1 MMSVLTSQMIE
12 ERINLN
18 EEDLEQKLVIS
29 PLLEK
34 SQLNGVSIDLR
45 LGTEFKVSI
54 PTKSPLIG
62 MVDEPIE
69 QFFQTTFRS
78 FGENFIL
85 HPNQLVLVNT
95 FEYIRIPNDLVGM
108 ISTRSS
114 LNRLGLN
121 VTSLIHPGYAGT
133 LTLQL
138 ENNGINAINLTC
150 GMRLIQLILF
160 SSSAVPQAYIS
171 NSVSKYI
178 SNTSPILSQ
187 INRDSDLETLKKFDA
202 SS

>member
-1 MMSVLTSQMIE
+1 MSILNNQMIE
-12 ERINLN
+12 ERLN
-18 EEDLEQKLVIS
+18 ISDEELQKKLIITPILEM
-29 PLLEK
+29 
-34 SQLNGVSIDLR
+34 SQLNGASIDLR

-62 MVDEPIE
+62 IVEEPVD
-69 QFFQTTFRS
+69 QFFQTTYRA

-108 ISTRSS
+108 INTRSS

-121 VTSLIHPGYAGT
+121 VTSIIHPGYAGT

-138 ENNGINAINLTC
+138 ENNGVNAINLTC
-150 GMRLIQLILF
+150 GMRLVQLVLF
-160 SSSAVPQAYIS
+160 CSLPVPQSYLT

-187 INRDSDLETLKKFDA
+187 INRDSDLEILKKL
-202 SS
+202 SIQS

>member
-1 MMSVLTSQMIE
+1 MSVLTSQLIE
-12 ERINLN
+12 ERLSLNDENL
-18 EEDLEQKLVIS
+18 EDKLIIT

-34 SQLNGVSIDLR
+34 SQLNGASIDLR

-54 PTKSPLIG
+54 PTKSPLLG
-62 MVDEPIE
+62 TVEEPIE
-69 QFFQTTFRS
+69 QFFQTTYRK
-78 FGENFIL
+78 FGEAFIL

-95 FEYIRIPNDLVGM
+95 FEYIRIPNNIVGM

-121 VTSLIHPGYAGT
+121 VTSIVHPGYAGT

-138 ENNGINAINLTC
+138 ENNGVNAINLTC
-150 GMRLIQLILF
+150 GMRLVQLVLF
-160 SSSAVPQAYIS
+160 SSEAVPQAYIS

-187 INRDSDLETLKKFDA
+187 INKDTDLEILNKFPL
-202 SS
+202 

>member
-1 MMSVLTSQMIE
+1 MPVLTSLMIK
-12 ERINLN
+12 ERMDLDEDDIDKNL
-18 EEDLEQKLVIS
+18 IIT
-29 PLLEK
+29 PLLEET
-34 SQLNGVSIDLR
+34 QLNGASIDLR

-54 PTKSPLIG
+54 PTRSPLMGI
-62 MVDEPIE
+62 VEEPID
-69 QFFQTTFRS
+69 QFFQSTFRS
-78 FGENFIL
+78 FGEDFIL
-85 HPNQLVLVNT
+85 YPNQLVLVNS

-121 VTSLIHPGYAGT
+121 VTSIVHPGYAGT

-138 ENNGINAINLTC
+138 ENNGVNAIKLIC
-150 GMRLIQLILF
+150 GMRLIQLVLF
-160 SSSAVPQAYIS
+160 SSIAVPQAYIS

-187 INRDSDLETLKKFDA
+187 INRDSDLHILKSFNP
-202 SS
+202 

>member
-1 MMSVLTSQMIE
+1 MPVLTSPMIK
-12 ERINLN
+12 ERMDLDEDDIDKNL
-18 EEDLEQKLVIS
+18 IIT
-29 PLLEK
+29 PLLEET
-34 SQLNGVSIDLR
+34 QLNGASIDLR

-54 PTKSPLIG
+54 PTRSPLIG
-62 MVDEPIE
+62 VVEEPID
-69 QFFQTTFRS
+69 QFFQSTFRS
-78 FGENFIL
+78 FGEDFIL
-85 HPNQLVLVNT
+85 YPNQLVLVNS

-121 VTSLIHPGYAGT
+121 VTSIIHPGYAGT

-138 ENNGINAINLTC
+138 ENNGVNAIKLTC

-160 SSSAVPQAYIS
+160 TSAAVPQAYVS

-187 INRDSDLETLKKFDA
+187 INRDSDLHILKSFN
-202 SS
+202 S

>member
-1 MMSVLTSQMIE
+1 MMSVLTSQLIK
-12 ERINLN
+12 ERMQL
-18 EEDLEQKLVIS
+18 DDKYFDQKLIIS
-29 PLLEK
+29 PLLEET
-34 SQLNGVSIDLR
+34 QLNGASIDLR

-54 PTKSPLIG
+54 PTRSPLIG
-62 MVDEPIE
+62 IVDEPIE
-69 QFFQTTFRS
+69 HFFQSTFRS
-78 FGENFIL
+78 FGDNFIL

-121 VTSLIHPGYAGT
+121 VTSIIHPGYAGT

-138 ENNGINAINLTC
+138 ENNSVNAINLTC
-150 GMRLIQLILF
+150 GMRLIQLVLF
-160 SSSAVPQAYIS
+160 SSVAVPQSYIS

-187 INRDSDLETLKKFDA
+187 INRDSDLQILKKFN
-202 SS
+202 S

>member
-1 MMSVLTSQMIE
+1 MPVLTSLMIK
-12 ERINLN
+12 ERMVLDEDDIDKNL
-18 EEDLEQKLVIS
+18 IIT
-29 PLLEK
+29 PLLEET
-34 SQLNGVSIDLR
+34 QLNGASIDLR

-54 PTKSPLIG
+54 PTRSPLMGI
-62 MVDEPIE
+62 VEEPID
-69 QFFQTTFRS
+69 QFFQSTFRS
-78 FGENFIL
+78 FGEDFIL
-85 HPNQLVLVNT
+85 YPNQLVLVNS

-121 VTSLIHPGYAGT
+121 VTSIIHPGYAGT

-138 ENNGINAINLTC
+138 ENNGVNAIKLIC
-150 GMRLIQLILF
+150 GMRLIQLVLF
-160 SSSAVPQAYIS
+160 SSIAVPQAYIS

-187 INRDSDLETLKKFDA
+187 INRDSDLHILKSFNP
-202 SS
+202 

>member
-1 MMSVLTSQMIE
+1 
-12 ERINLN
+12 
-18 EEDLEQKLVIS
+18 
-29 PLLEK
+29 
-34 SQLNGVSIDLR
+34 R

-54 PTKSPLIG
+54 PTKSPLLG
-62 MVDEPIE
+62 TVEEPIE
-69 QFFQTTFRS
+69 QFFQTTYRS
-78 FGENFIL
+78 FGETFIL

-95 FEYIRIPNDLVGM
+95 FEYIRIPNNLVGM
-108 ISTRSS
+108 VSIRSS

-121 VTSLIHPGYAGT
+121 VSSIVHPGYAGT

-150 GMRLIQLILF
+150 GMRLVQLVLF
-160 SSSAVPQAYIS
+160 SSTPVPQAYIS

-187 INRDSDLETLKKFDA
+187 ISKDTDLETLKKFTK
-202 SS
+202 

>member
-1 MMSVLTSQMIE
+1 MSILTSQMIK
-12 ERINLN
+12 ERL
-18 EEDLEQKLVIS
+18 DLDDDSLDRKLIIS
-29 PLLEK
+29 PILENT
-34 SQLNGVSIDLR
+34 QLNGASIDLR

-54 PTKSPLIG
+54 PTRSPLIG
-62 MVDEPIE
+62 IVDEPME
-69 QFFQTTFRS
+69 QFFQSTFRS

-95 FEYIRIPNDLVGM
+95 FEYIKIPNDLVGM

-121 VTSLIHPGYAGT
+121 VTSIIHPGYAGT

-138 ENNGINAINLTC
+138 ENNGVNAINLTC
-150 GMRLIQLILF
+150 GMRLIQLVLF
-160 SSSAVPQAYIS
+160 ASEPVPQSYIS

-187 INRDSDLETLKKFDA
+187 INRDSDLKILKKFNQ
-202 SS
+202 